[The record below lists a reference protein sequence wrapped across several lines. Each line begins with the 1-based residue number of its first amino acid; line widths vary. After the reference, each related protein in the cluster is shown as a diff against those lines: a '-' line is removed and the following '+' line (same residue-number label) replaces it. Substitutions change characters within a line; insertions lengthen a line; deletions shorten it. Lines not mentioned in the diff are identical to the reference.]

1 MSNNKPIAISAE
13 EFDRRFD
20 DGEDITP
27 YLDLSTARR
36 INQEAKRVNVDFPSW
51 MVDALDKEAAKI
63 GITRQAL
70 IKTVINSHLQSL
82 QP

>member
-1 MSNNKPIAISAE
+1 MPKPTISAE

-20 DGEDITP
+20 AGEDVSAFVDWDKP
-27 YLDLSTARR
+27 RR
-36 INQEAKRVNVDFPSW
+36 PNLEAKRVNVDFPAW
-51 MVDALDKEAAKI
+51 MVEALDKEAEKI

-82 QP
+82 QG